1 MAWLGD
7 ERQKENMCI
16 KVGNNA
22 RAISV
27 SSTTSELLAYLQWPT
42 KPPVTIQIVIL
53 IDSIDK
59 SWI

>member
-42 KPPVTIQIVIL
+42 KPPSQYKL
-53 IDSIDK
+53 
-59 SWI
+59 